1 MPLDLYCSSLSWVCF
16 KKKVLRPKTW
26 NLFWF
31 VDPRHGT
38 HMGGL
43 CETCTQHAQIRALFC
58 NFLGPQVA
66 GNSLLFAS
74 DQLVDCGKMNVPL
87 ATAAV
92 QVLVTYCTA
101 TACVGRAMVTQP
113 GHQIDSVCIP
123 FAYVLPHCWNQLADM
138 TWDFCKFWK
147 YSVSLS
153 KQLWK
158 MDLYASFC
166 PMFLP
171 DVTSIW

>member
-1 MPLDLYCSSLSWVCF
+1 MRCATRPVLQLVVMGLLQ
-16 KKKVLRPKTW
+16 KKVLRPKTW

-38 HMGGL
+38 RMGGL
-43 CETCTQHAQIRALFC
+43 CETYTQHAQIRALFC

-123 FAYVLPHCWNQLADM
+123 FAYVLPHCWNQLVDM
-138 TWDFCKFWK
+138 TWDF
-147 YSVSLS
+147 
-153 KQLWK
+153 
-158 MDLYASFC
+158 ASFGSI
-166 PMFLP
+166 PFLSQSNFGKWICMHHF
-171 DVTSIW
+171 TRCFCHL